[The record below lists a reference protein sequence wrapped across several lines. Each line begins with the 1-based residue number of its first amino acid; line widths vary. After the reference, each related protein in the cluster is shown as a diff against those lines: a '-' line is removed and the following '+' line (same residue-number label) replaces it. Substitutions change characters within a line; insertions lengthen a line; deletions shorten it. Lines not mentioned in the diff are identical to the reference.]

1 MAAIALAFL
10 AGLLTIT
17 NPCVL
22 PLAPI
27 VIAGARAR
35 DPLGPVALAL
45 GLAVTFGIIGGILAA
60 LGTELGDT
68 GPGRIV
74 IAILL
79 IGFGIVSIVP
89 ALAHRAE
96 MMMAPLGALADGVAG
111 RLPISGL
118 AAQALLGALL
128 ALAWAPCVGPTL
140 GAALALAAGG
150 GSLAAAMITMMVFA
164 LGAAASLLIAGF
176 LFGLLARR
184 GKLVAG
190 RSAAIGRT
198 LLGLAFI
205 LVGLGMLTGYDR
217 VVEGALV
224 EAMPDWLVTFG
235 TQL

>member
-1 MAAIALAFL
+1 MSSLALAFL

-22 PLAPI
+22 PLAPV

-35 DPLGPVALAL
+35 DPLGPIALAF
-45 GLAVTFGIIGGILAA
+45 GLAVTFGILGGILAA
-60 LGTELGDT
+60 LGTELGET

-74 IAILL
+74 VAVLL

-89 ALAHRAE
+89 AFSHRAE
-96 MMMAPLGALADGVAG
+96 MMLAPAGAFADQLAN
-111 RLPISGL
+111 RLPLSGL
-118 AAQALLGALL
+118 AAQAALGALL

-140 GAALALAAGG
+140 GAALTLAASG
-150 GSLAAAMITMMVFA
+150 GSLAAAMTTMMVFA

-184 GKLVAG
+184 GRIVAG
-190 RSAAIGRT
+190 RSATIGRT

-205 LVGLGMLTGYDR
+205 LVGLGMLTGFDR

-224 EAMPDWLVTFG
+224 EAMPDWLVRFG